1 MKKIIIIVSLFIMA
15 TILAGCAQ
23 DAGGDKPTNETFS
36 KTTVYNP
43 NATKVK
49 LKGVSKARSV
59 EEGDEICEVEPLQ
72 TKEVELGNEH
82 EYYFTDA
89 EGNKIADLSKSDS
102 GQYLPVYLE
111 LNEPKEGKE
120 YLLLN
125 QYKTANILETSTF
138 INSNNETYETYG
150 LLLYEVIGKNDPDA
164 YQYDA
169 NTYIRIYPSANY
181 WIDSKGY
188 ATNKIGTKV
197 TIDDELINNF
207 IPLSNEWV
215 AWGWSTY
222 NTDLD
227 MWFCHRVTSCVL
239 SAKDGD
245 TYEVKEIN
253 QQKNVE
259 HISVQN
265 VSNGIQVKIKK
276 TTKDPQWKYGTVEII
291 ENENVVGCSYSYFV
305 NGKCLLDDNGNT
317 LTFLFPFTTKDAEYT
332 FKINPF
338 YGCEETVSIIA
349 DYSSTVQLQNLNDLR
364 NFKVSYKEDG
374 NKRIVKINMDPLN
387 IFTKPENIKYNQ
399 LCLNTYNSRNEWVYN
414 FGHNDMQFNKL
425 LSDGID
431 FISPESNLYILKS
444 ADEFKQLLNK
454 GNKIIFQPHIQF
466 NTEPYSE
473 DSGNFIINLGNFEF
487 EWSKIN

>member
-1 MKKIIIIVSLFIMA
+1 MKKIIKIASLIIMA
-15 TILAGCAQ
+15 AMLAGCSQ
-23 DAGGDKPTNETFS
+23 GAGGDKTTNETFS
-36 KTTVYNP
+36 NTTVYNP
-43 NATKVK
+43 NTTKVK
-49 LKGVSKARSV
+49 LIGVSKARSAENDGEV
-59 EEGDEICEVEPLQ
+59 CEVEPKQ

-89 EGNKIADLSKSDS
+89 EGKKIADLSKSDS

-138 INSNNETYETYG
+138 INSNNETYDTYG
-150 LLLYEVIGKNDPDA
+150 LLLYEVIGKDDLDA

-169 NTYIRIYPSANY
+169 DTYIRIYPSANY

-197 TIDDELINNF
+197 TINDELINNF

-276 TTKDPQWKYGTVEII
+276 TTKDPQWQYGTVEII

-349 DYSSTVQLQNLNDLR
+349 DYSSAVQLKNLNNLQT
-364 NFKVSYKEDG
+364 FKVSYEEDG

-387 IFTKPENIKYNQ
+387 IFTNPENIKYKQ

-431 FISPESNLYILKS
+431 FITRESNLYILKS

-473 DSGNFIINLGNFEF
+473 DSGNFIIPLGNFEF
-487 EWSKIN
+487 DWTKIN